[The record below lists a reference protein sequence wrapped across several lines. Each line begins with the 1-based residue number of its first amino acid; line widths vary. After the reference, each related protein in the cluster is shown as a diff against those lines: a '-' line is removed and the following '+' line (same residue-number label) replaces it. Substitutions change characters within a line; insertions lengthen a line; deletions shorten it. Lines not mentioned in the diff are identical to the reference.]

1 MKAYQKRKVGIIGII
16 ENGSWAPTAA
26 KTMKKLLEGC
36 KDIEIVEPTV
46 TIWSR
51 MKESDIP
58 QLQALVDA
66 MV

>member
-1 MKAYQKRKVGIIGII
+1 MKAYQKRKVGII

-58 QLQALVDA
+58 QLQALVEA